1 MKTVFVDTWAWVAM
15 IDKHDSDHEAAKQT
29 NQKLHAKRFAFATSN
44 FVFGETI
51 TALRYQAGHQ
61 AAIDFHLMM
70 EKLLESGVLTMLRVT
85 EAVEEE
91 AWQIFTKYH
100 DQDFSWVDCT
110 SFVLMKREKLME
122 AFTEDH
128 HFRVMGF
135 ITHS

>member
-15 IDKHDSDHEAAKQT
+15 IDKSDSDHETAKQA
-29 NQKLHAKRFAFATSN
+29 NQKLHAEKFAFTTSN
-44 FVFGETI
+44 FVVGETI
-51 TALRYQAGHQ
+51 TTLRYQAGHQ
-61 AAIDFHLMM
+61 AAIVFHL
-70 EKLLESGVLTMLRVT
+70 LLGQLLDSGVLTMLRVT
-85 EAVEEE
+85 ETVEEE

-110 SFVLMKREKLME
+110 SFALMKREKLQE
-122 AFTEDH
+122 AFTQDH